1 MYAHVEFHVHGDHC
15 PVSVSSLPSFE
26 ELLTVSSFVVL
37 LPVVPHTLTP
47 ASQVKHQAL
56 ANTIYFIVVLLCLDD
71 YEEVQKF
78 EPLFEANAAVVCK
91 CRKMRVVSSCSM
103 KL

>member
-1 MYAHVEFHVHGDHC
+1 MFAHAKFHVHGDHC
-15 PVSVSSLPSFE
+15 PVSGSSLTSFE

-47 ASQVKHQAL
+47 ASQDKHQGL
-56 ANTIYFIVVLLCLDD
+56 ANTNYYIVVLSCLDD

-91 CRKMRVVSSCSM
+91 C
-103 KL
+103 